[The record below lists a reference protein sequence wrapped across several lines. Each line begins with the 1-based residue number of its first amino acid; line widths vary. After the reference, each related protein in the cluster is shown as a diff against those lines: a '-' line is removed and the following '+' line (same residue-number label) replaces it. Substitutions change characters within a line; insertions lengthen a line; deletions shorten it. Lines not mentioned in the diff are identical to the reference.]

1 MNKLEWDKC
10 PDINF
15 ENYNQMCDVFS
26 KDPSEFA
33 NFKRHPKYQT
43 ILEGGE
49 HIVGLMAIQNI
60 KSKLKF
66 DDLLL
71 NLPKIK
77 ENDLYGNPITQNYT
91 EIGDISPSTLRY
103 TNTVYDIQKLV
114 GDFKPKTIIEVGG
127 GYGGL
132 CKVFSSIYDFEEY
145 TLVDLPNVIELCKVY
160 ISKFDDLK
168 NKVKFIKSTDDFTPK
183 EYDLFISD
191 SALAECNSDYQNKC
205 LDNFIKNSKFSYTT
219 FNTSHFGEFN
229 SEINNFMNK
238 LSHKNVNQFR
248 FDDKTC
254 ITTSL

>member
-10 PDINF
+10 PDNIF
-15 ENYNQMCDVFS
+15 ENYVQMCEVFS
-26 KDPSEFA
+26 KTPSEFE

-49 HIVGLMAIQNI
+49 HIVGQMAIDNI
-60 KSKLKF
+60 NTKSKF
-66 DDLLL
+66 ENLLL
-71 NLPKIK
+71 YLDKFK
-77 ENDLYGNPITQNYT
+77 ENDLYGNPITHNYNG
-91 EIGDISPSTLRY
+91 IGEISPSTLRY
-103 TNTVYDIQKLV
+103 INTVYDIQKLV

-132 CKVFSSIYDFEEY
+132 CKVFSSVYEFDEY
-145 TLVDLPNVIELCKVY
+145 TLVDLPNVIELCKIY

-168 NKVKFIKSTDDFTPK
+168 NKVKFIKSTDEFIPK

-191 SALAECNSDYQNKC
+191 SALAECNREYQDKC
-205 LDNFIKNSKFSYTT
+205 LENFIKNSKFSYTT
-219 FNTSHFGEFN
+219 FNTSHFETFNGEV
-229 SEINNFMNK
+229 ENFMTK
-238 LSHKNVNQFR
+238 LSHKNVNQYR